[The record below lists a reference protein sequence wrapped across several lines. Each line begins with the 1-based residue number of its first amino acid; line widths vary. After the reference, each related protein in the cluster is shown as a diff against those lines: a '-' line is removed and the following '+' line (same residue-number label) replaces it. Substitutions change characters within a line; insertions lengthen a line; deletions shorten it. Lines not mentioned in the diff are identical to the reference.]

1 MRGPCR
7 GEFGMVRAG
16 TQNGFVILFVEPRND
31 PEHVE
36 RVVMNRHGPGGIAP
50 ETREA
55 AVFLRD
61 GAGV

>member
-1 MRGPCR
+1 
-7 GEFGMVRAG
+7 MVRAG